1 MRILHLALADD
12 WAAARERGVYAVST
26 RGVTLAE
33 QGYVH
38 GSTVAQV
45 GGVAAAFYADAG
57 PLVLLVLDVAALEA
71 AGSPVRWEV
80 PDGAGTAFPHAYG
93 PVPLA
98 AVVAELPVTLRD
110 GRLELPDLAGLD
122 VVSASDSAGP
132 APSSTGGASAGDPPP
147 R

>member
-1 MRILHLALADD
+1 VRILHLALAGD
-12 WAAARERGVYAVST
+12 WAAARERGVYEMST

-38 GSTVAQV
+38 ASTAAQV

-57 PLVLLVLDVAALEA
+57 PLVLLVLDADALEA

-80 PDGAGTAFPHAYG
+80 PDGADTAFPHVYG

-98 AVVAELPVTLRD
+98 AVVAEVAVALHD

-122 VVSASDSAGP
+122 VVSASDLAGP
-132 APSSTGGASAGDPPP
+132 APSSTGGASAGGRPP